1 MTCKEIDICETF
13 AINLRTPVA
22 GDGRANEREK
32 PLIMVHTFDTFG
44 HILMNTHFQ
53 HKSGIFEYKQKLNV
67 LLNYE
72 TTIARD
78 MCVVYFEM
86 VGSKMKRFC
95 TIAMSYQN
103 NNQFNA

>member
-1 MTCKEIDICETF
+1 MTCKEIDLCQTF

-44 HILMNTHFQ
+44 HILMNIQ
-53 HKSGIFEYKQKLNV
+53 HKSGFFQYEQKLNV

-78 MCVVYFEM
+78 M
-86 VGSKMKRFC
+86 GR
-95 TIAMSYQN
+95 
-103 NNQFNA
+103 

>member
-1 MTCKEIDICETF
+1 MISKEIDLCQTF

-78 MCVVYFEM
+78 MSGFKNEKILYN
-86 VGSKMKRFC
+86 R
-95 TIAMSYQN
+95 Y
-103 NNQFNA
+103 

>member
-1 MTCKEIDICETF
+1 MIRREINLCQTF

-32 PLIMVHTFDTFG
+32 PLIMVHTF
-44 HILMNTHFQ
+44 
-53 HKSGIFEYKQKLNV
+53 GIFEYKQKLNV

-78 MCVVYFEM
+78 MDVANFEM
-86 VGSKMKRFC
+86 VGSKMIRFC
-95 TIAMSYQN
+95 TIAMSN
-103 NNQFNA
+103 